1 MLRAIVC
8 GLVLLAPFPAAAAAG
23 DKKGDAQGLK
33 VEDQIT
39 KDDPQDTVRMG
50 SHRKVHTFK
59 MTAGKTYVIDMI
71 TRDPGKNF
79 DPYLRLEDPDGKQ
92 VAQDDD
98 GGGFPNARITF
109 TAERG
114 GEYKI
119 IATTFGQGMTGKYLL
134 TVRQA
139 SPAEGALGALKQKF
153 NERSQE
159 LQKSF
164 FAAKTDEAKEEI
176 KGKFF
181 EAAAEHAER
190 LSQFAQQHKGDPAA
204 QLAGKELGQVLQML
218 GQADSPAVGKVL
230 RNMLEKSTQ
239 KDLKGQLG
247 LLVGQGLRG
256 QYEKAYQKNDKEGAA
271 KLAAEA
277 EDLLKRVAKEF
288 GDLPGPGGQGT
299 IRKQAEDAL
308 FLLNNLSVG
317 KVAPDI
323 EGQDL
328 DGKKFKLSDYR
339 GKVVVLDFWAFW

>member
-8 GLVLLAPFPAAAAAG
+8 GLVLLAPFPAAAAG
-23 DKKGDAQGLK
+23 DKKGDAKGLK

-39 KDDPQDTVRMG
+39 KDDPQDTVRAG
-50 SHRKVHTFK
+50 SHSKVHTFK
-59 MTAGKTYVIDMI
+59 MAAGKTYVIDMI
-71 TRDPGKNF
+71 TRSGPQF
-79 DPYLRLEDPDGKQ
+79 DPYLRLEDPDGKM

-114 GEYKI
+114 GDYKI
-119 IATTFGQGMTGKYLL
+119 IATTFGKGMTGKYLL
-134 TVRQA
+134 TARQA
-139 SPAEGALGALKQKF
+139 SPAEGELGTLKQKF

-164 FAAKTDEAKEEI
+164 FAAKTNDEKEEI

-190 LSQFAQQHKGDPAA
+190 LSLFAQKNKEVPAGQTA
-204 QLAGKELGQVLQML
+204 SKELGQMLMLL
-218 GQADSPAVGKVL
+218 GQADSPAVAKVL

-239 KDLKGQLG
+239 KELKGQLSV
-247 LLVGQGLRG
+247 LVGMNLRG
-256 QYEKAYQKNDKEGAA
+256 QYEKAYEKKDKEGAA
-271 KLAAEA
+271 RLAADAEA
-277 EDLLKRVAKEF
+277 LLKRAANEF
-288 GDLPGPGGQGT
+288 GDLPSPNGQGT

-308 FLLNNLSVG
+308 FLLNHLSVG

>member
-8 GLVLLAPFPAAAAAG
+8 GLVLLVPFPAAAAAG
-23 DKKGDAQGLK
+23 EKKGDAKGLK
-33 VEDQIT
+33 VEAELT
-39 KDDPQDTVRMG
+39 TDDPQDTVRMD

-71 TRDPGKNF
+71 TRSGKEF
-79 DPYLRLEDPDGKQ
+79 DPFLRLEDPDGKQ

-109 TAERG
+109 TAQRG

-119 IATTFGQGMTGKYLL
+119 IATTFGKGMTGKYLL

-139 SPAEGALGALKQKF
+139 SPAEGEFGALKQKF
-153 NERSQE
+153 EARAKEVQ
-159 LQKSF
+159 QAF
-164 FAAKTDEAKEEI
+164 FNAKTDEAKEEV

-181 EAAAEHAER
+181 EAAAEYVEQ

-204 QLAGKELGQVLQML
+204 QLASKDLGLYLQIL
-218 GQADSPAVGKVL
+218 SQSDSPAVAKVV
-230 RNMLEKSTQ
+230 RRMMEKTTQ
-239 KDLKGQLG
+239 KDLKAQLS

-277 EDLLKRVAKEF
+277 EALLKRAAQEF
-288 GDLPGPGGQGT
+288 GDLPGPGGRGT

-308 FLLNNLSVG
+308 FLLNHLSVG

-339 GKVVVLDFWAFW
+339 GKVVVIDFWAFW

>member
-8 GLVLLAPFPAAAAAG
+8 GLVLLVPFPAAAAAG
-23 DKKGDAQGLK
+23 EKKGDAKGLK
-33 VEDQIT
+33 VEDELN
-39 KDDPQDTVRMG
+39 KDDPQDTVRTE

-71 TRDPGKNF
+71 TRSGREF
-79 DPYLRLEDPDGKQ
+79 DPFLRLEDPDGKQ

-98 GGGFPNARITF
+98 SGGNLNARITF
-109 TAERG
+109 TAARG

-119 IATTFGQGMTGKYLL
+119 IATTYAKGMTGKYLL

-139 SPAEGALGALKQKF
+139 SPAEGELGTLKQKF
-153 NERSQE
+153 EARGKE
-159 LQKSF
+159 LQQAF

-181 EAAAEHAER
+181 EAAANYAER

-204 QLAGKELGQVLQML
+204 QTAGKDLGQILQLL
-218 GQADSPAVGKVL
+218 GQADSPAMAKVL
-230 RNMLEKSTQ
+230 RNILEKSPQ
-239 KDLKGQLG
+239 KDLKGQLSV
-247 LLVGQGLRG
+247 LVAQTLRG

-271 KLAAEA
+271 RLAAEA
-277 EDLLKRVAKEF
+277 EALLKRAAKEY
-288 GDLPGPGGQGT
+288 GDLPGPGGRGT

-308 FLLNNLSVG
+308 FLLNSLSLG